1 MVQTKRTVRV
11 VLKIEADSQGYW
23 VMKQC
28 KDSWTTL
35 PFRWPS
41 KEAAASDLDVVVQA
55 LVKKGYEVIKPTEGG
70 PAQV

>member
-1 MVQTKRTVRV
+1 MPEPVKTQRV
-11 VLKIEADSQGYW
+11 VLRVEQATDGSW

-41 KEAAASDLDVVVQA
+41 RESAVHDMEVVVAA
-55 LVKKGYEVIKPTEGG
+55 LMKKGYEVVKPQEGG
-70 PAQV
+70 IPQ